1 MQRFAL
7 AKILASL
14 LLALSTLVGH
24 AEQVADNLFHNHGLP
39 PGSRLEVLPQ
49 GALLHVQLGNV
60 FQTLTNFEQFAKAA
74 VPVSVLPPP
83 MQELAKT
90 DHPLMTLLGMQLIQQ
105 PLTEEKIAENL
116 GLDAKKP
123 VSVTLY
129 IGDPRKMFILTV
141 PMANT
146 KAFEGA
152 IKSIL
157 NPTDIEETKLS
168 DKSAVKLSVAI
179 GNAVYELYVVCSA
192 SEAYICGDRSLALA
206 LHDTPPNQR
215 LNQDGFMRQVV
226 EKVGGQDLSIIL
238 NPSMVKPFVLQFQQF
253 SGMAIPM
260 LKAHRQQLLGQIN
273 PEAKKQVE
281 RQLRANLG
289 VRDLDEFADYAECV
303 IIASYQRLCDVL
315 AKSVI
320 SFEGVCLTA
329 NLNPAFPQ
337 FTTYVYSQEFQ
348 PDRATQAIPMPEVR
362 KAMAW
367 LGKDLNSFAVTGRHP
382 EVKPSPGF
390 TAWLGEMKTLMAA
403 KGLKTG
409 FLEKFQELVQNE
421 PINQPLTTKVP
432 WMVST
437 RATLNPPPP
446 ISEFQSLE
454 KYFQALAA
462 QGAMHARRPVHVM
475 PGDSTAIL
483 ETALSAETQTLN
495 LGEKRARE
503 FWEGISGKP
512 SWLDHANRFQASDL
526 KNPGIRQFVQESA
539 FTTHGGIFG
548 YDQHE
553 LINRRIFAARAVNGY
568 VVYHQGARNVS
579 WLAKLEPPQDGP
591 LSPAVERLIA
601 RLPEGVS
608 SFHIQRV
615 LSQLPGVIDWLGSL
629 ENLAHADILEYLAN
643 AEKVVKGAASTEEAQ
658 KGLEA
663 LKMPELIYSLNR
675 DTASSK
681 LYCLL
686 PGGVVFPRSKV
697 TSILKTVTA
706 DFAAKADQLGGCMT
720 YSRVKAGVHECAV
733 IQSTEALT
741 TFVSTVANT
750 LMEQYLGSP
759 EKQQGLMRAVMAEGD
774 TNPERY
780 EEILVKNPTW
790 EFIPSPRPK
799 RDVKAPKGLPKREAN
814 TPANLLNLSKVYN
827 ASLKDSWHA
836 GALADNT
843 LANLPQGIQ
852 EFAGVQFD
860 VRGIVQLSGKSAAS
874 QLEVRF
880 PKEVKGIKANQKGN
894 QLHFLHATGWSAP
907 EGTQIGSYVVHYAND
922 ETREIPIV
930 YGQDVRDWWTGQ
942 NEPAN
947 DHLTVAWT
955 GKSTVPDNET
965 AIRLFKTTWKN
976 PLPEVEMKTID
987 YRTTMSASAPFLIAI
1002 TVE

>member
-1 MQRFAL
+1 MQRFAR

-14 LLALSTLVGH
+14 LLALSTLVCQ
-24 AEQVADNLFHNHGLP
+24 AEEAADNLFHDHGLP
-39 PGSRLEVLPQ
+39 SGSRLEVLPQ
-49 GALLHVQLGNV
+49 NALLHVQLGNLY
-60 FQTLTNFEQFAKAA
+60 QTLTNVEQFAKAA
-74 VPVSVLPPP
+74 VPAKALPEQ
-83 MQELAKT
+83 MQGLAQM
-90 DHPLMTLLGMQLIQQ
+90 DHPLLTLLGMQLIQQ
-105 PLTEEKIAENL
+105 PLTPEKVAESL
-116 GLDAKKP
+116 GLDPQRP
-123 VSVTLY
+123 VSATLY
-129 IGDPRKMFILTV
+129 LGDPRKMFILTV
-141 PMANT
+141 PMANP

-157 NPTDIEETKLS
+157 NPTDMEETKLS
-168 DKSAVKLSVAI
+168 DKSAVKMTVAI
-179 GNAVYELYVVCSA
+179 GNLTLDLYVVCSA
-192 SEAYICGDRSLALA
+192 SEAYICGDRSLAQA
-206 LHDTPPNQR
+206 LHDTPPNKR

-226 EKVGGQDLSIIL
+226 EKVGGQDLSIIF
-238 NPSMVKPFVLQFQQF
+238 NPSLLQPIALQLQQVGGF
-253 SGMAIPM
+253 AIPM
-260 LKAHRQQLLGQIN
+260 LQMQRKQLLGQMN
-273 PEAKKQVE
+273 PEVKKRVE
-281 RQLRANLG
+281 LQLRANLG
-289 VRDLDEFADYAECV
+289 VKDLDEFADYAECV
-303 IIASYQRLCDVL
+303 IIASYQRLSDL
-315 AKSVI
+315 LTKTLI
-320 SFEGVCLTA
+320 SFEGICLTA

-337 FTTYVYSQEFQ
+337 LTTYVYSHEFQ
-348 PDRATQAIPMPEVR
+348 PERATQAIPMPEVR

-367 LGKDLNSFAVTGRHP
+367 LGKDVNSFAVTGRHP

-390 TAWLGEMKTLMAA
+390 TAWLGEMKTLMTA

-432 WMVST
+432 WMVT
-437 RATLNPPPP
+437 ARAALNPPPP
-446 ISEFQSLE
+446 IADFQSLE
-454 KYFQALAA
+454 KYFKALSA

-483 ETALSAETQTLN
+483 ETALNAETQTLN

-503 FWEGISGKP
+503 FWEGVSGKP

-526 KNPGIRQFVQESA
+526 KPGIKQYVQESA

-579 WLAKLEPPQDGP
+579 WLAKLEPPQDAA
-591 LSPAVERLIA
+591 LSPAVERLLE
-601 RLPEGVS
+601 RLPEGVN

-615 LSQLPGVIDWLGSL
+615 LSQLPGAIDWLSSL

-643 AEKVVKGAASTEEAQ
+643 AEKVVKSATSQDEAQ

-663 LKMPELIYSLNR
+663 LTMPQLVYSLNR
-675 DTASSK
+675 DTASSN

-686 PGGVVFPRSKV
+686 PGGVMFPRNKV

-706 DFAAKADQLGGCMT
+706 DFAAKADQLGGCIT
-720 YSRVKAGVHECAV
+720 YSRVKAGVHECSV

-741 TFVSTVANT
+741 LFISTVANT
-750 LMEQYLGSP
+750 LMERYLGSP
-759 EKQQGLMRAVMAEGD
+759 EKQQALMQAVMAEGD

-780 EEILVKNPTW
+780 EEILLKNPTW
-790 EFIPSPRPK
+790 EFIPTPRPK

-814 TPANLLNLSKVYN
+814 TSANLLNLSKVYN

-836 GALADNT
+836 GGLADNT

-880 PKEVKGIKANQKGN
+880 PKEAKGIKVNQKGN
-894 QLHFLHATGWSAP
+894 QLHFLHATAWGAP
-907 EGTQIGSYVVHYAND
+907 EGTKIGSFVVHYAND

-930 YGQDVRDWWTGQ
+930 YGEDVRDWWTGQ

-955 GKSTVPDNET
+955 GKNTVPDNET
-965 AIRLFKTTWKN
+965 PIRLFKTTWKN